1 MTLMAQNGYL
11 FVQPLLSADD
21 AWGGYRAEFAPGTED
36 AAAIAQLLSGD
47 CLNEFDQRHPWLFSA
62 AESLSGDARHV
73 WLFPAHPEAHHAPL
87 EASLRQQ
94 RARVGLVAAADMK
107 LPATGTWDFL
117 LIAAS
122 HARSLPPYTLIGQ
135 ASRTCIV
142 GTAVQSQNDR
152 HWLIENGATLT
163 SAEYLLAQAV
173 EGEKADTT
181 RVKLLRLLALIS
193 EDADTPALEAI
204 FKEEQKLS
212 YSLLRL
218 VNSAA
223 VSPRSPITSFGQAI
237 NLLGRRQLQ
246 RWLQLL
252 VYADPNNGA
261 HPNPLLQFAA
271 ARGRLLELLISHLP
285 QAAALE
291 NAADAAFMT
300 GTFSLLDVLLKMPLP
315 GILQQLPLAAA
326 VNGALS
332 DHSGD
337 LGALLQTVKYAA
349 EGRLDKAAETLGEL
363 GITPAD
369 FLQAQCQ
376 ALAWAARIH
385 VGS

>member
-1 MTLMAQNGYL
+1 MAQNGYL

-21 AWGGYRAEFAPGTED
+21 AWAGYRAEFAPGCQDNE
-36 AAAIAQLLSGD
+36 ILGQLLSGD
-47 CLNEFDQRHPWLFSA
+47 CLTEFDQRHPWLFPA
-62 AESLSGDARHV
+62 AEGLGGDSRHV
-73 WLFPAHPEAHHAPL
+73 WLFPAHPEPQHAAL
-87 EASLRQQ
+87 EAALRQQ
-94 RARVGLVAAADMK
+94 RTRVGLVAAADVK

-135 ASRTCIV
+135 ASRTAII
-142 GTAVQSQNDR
+142 GTSVQSQNDR

-163 SAEYLLAQAV
+163 SAEFLLTRATD
-173 EGEKADTT
+173 GEKADTT

-193 EDADTPALEAI
+193 EDADTPALEAV
-204 FKEEQKLS
+204 FKEEPKLS

-223 VSPRSPITSFGQAI
+223 VAPRSPITSFAQAI

-271 ARGRLLELLISHLP
+271 ARGRLLELLIGRVP
-285 QAAALE
+285 QAATLD
-291 NAADAAFMT
+291 NAVDAAFMT
-300 GTFSLLDVLLKMPLP
+300 GTFSLLDVLLKMPLT
-315 GILQQLPLAAA
+315 GILQQLPLGPA
-326 VNGALS
+326 VNAALS
-332 DHSGD
+332 DHADD
-337 LGALLQTVKYAA
+337 LGSLLLAIKQAA
-349 EGRLDKAAETLGEL
+349 EGRLDKAGQKLAEL
-363 GITPAD
+363 GIIPAD

>member
-1 MTLMAQNGYL
+1 MAQNGYL

-21 AWGGYRAEFAPGTED
+21 AWAGYRANFAPGTGDSE
-36 AAAIAQLLSGD
+36 IVAQLLAGD
-47 CLNEFDQRHPWLFSA
+47 CLTEFDQRHPWLFPA
-62 AESLSGDARHV
+62 TDGLAGDTRHV
-73 WLFPAHPEAHHAPL
+73 WLFPAHPDAHHAAL
-87 EASLRQQ
+87 ESALRQG
-94 RARVGLVAAADMK
+94 RNRLGLVAAADVK
-107 LPATGTWDFL
+107 LPATGTWDYL

-122 HARSLPPYTLIGQ
+122 QARSLPPYTLIGQ
-135 ASRTCIV
+135 ASRTAII
-142 GTAVQSQNDR
+142 GTTVQSQNDR

-163 SAEYLLAQAV
+163 SAEYLLTRAA

-193 EDADTPALEAI
+193 EDADTPALETV
-204 FKEEQKLS
+204 FKEEPKLS

-223 VSPRSPITSFGQAI
+223 VAPRSPITSFAQAI

-271 ARGRLLELLISHLP
+271 ARGRLLELLISRLP
-285 QAAALE
+285 QAATLE
-291 NAADAAFMT
+291 NATDAAFMT
-300 GTFSLLDVLLKMPLP
+300 GTFSLLDVLLKMSLP
-315 GILQQLPLAAA
+315 GILQQLPLSAA
-326 VNGALS
+326 VNGALA
-332 DHSGD
+332 DHAGD
-337 LGALLQTVKYAA
+337 LGALLLAVKQAA
-349 EGRLDKAAETLGEL
+349 EGRLDKAAEKLGEL
-363 GITPAD
+363 GIGPDD

-376 ALAWAARIH
+376 SLAWAARIH
-385 VGS
+385 VGN